1 MPGRLNDA
9 IAEFEEALRLKPDF
23 AEVHCNLGRALALTP
38 GRLNDAIAEY
48 REALRLRPGDSAAQQ
63 ALATVLRQAEA
74 H

>member
-1 MPGRLNDA
+1 
-9 IAEFEEALRLKPDF
+9 
-23 AEVHCNLGRALALTP
+23 LTP